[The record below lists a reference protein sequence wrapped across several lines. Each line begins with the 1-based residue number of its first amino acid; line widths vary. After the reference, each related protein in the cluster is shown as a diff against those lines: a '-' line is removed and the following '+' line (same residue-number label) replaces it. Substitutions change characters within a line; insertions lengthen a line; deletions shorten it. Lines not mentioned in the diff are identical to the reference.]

1 MLKRIEQ
8 LEKRVEELEKQ
19 SADEV
24 DDRPATVK
32 LLQHLKDNK
41 RKQKIRNISDE
52 EKISYIMIGIA
63 IGIAIGFVIKA
74 WLDTSELI
82 KNIGVHI

>member
-1 MLKRIEQ
+1 
-8 LEKRVEELEKQ
+8 
-19 SADEV
+19 
-24 DDRPATVK
+24 
-32 LLQHLKDNK
+32 
-41 RKQKIRNISDE
+41 
-52 EKISYIMIGIA
+52 MIGIA

>member
-1 MLKRIEQ
+1 MDKILELMLKRIEQ

-19 SADEV
+19 LADEV

-41 RKQKIRNISDE
+41 RK
-52 EKISYIMIGIA
+52 
-63 IGIAIGFVIKA
+63 
-74 WLDTSELI
+74 
-82 KNIGVHI
+82 